1 MILTGIVDI
10 DFEIL
15 SYTDDLV
22 LEELLLTHK
31 YVYNIRFNYKL
42 WYDRIIK
49 LHNNFPFLKN
59 LKNYEWKKLYYKLK
73 YQDWTHII
81 VWA

>member
-49 LHNNFPFLKN
+49 LYGNFPFIK
-59 LKNYEWKKLYYKLK
+59 
-73 YQDWTHII
+73 
-81 VWA
+81 V